1 MFPLLA
7 LVCSPFPRFI
17 IRGRQS
23 EDGGQEY
30 IPQIQA
36 GPTAPCLLDCQL
48 LQSHHRDYRFQS
60 FGSRQH
66 YGTDFAGNSE
76 VAGPTNCGV
85 RQDRPQTI
93 LRLFHSIIEARKE
106 THDFFLKIVASNPDP
121 EIQKNNDSHKHW
133 IDGLTN
139 AFNDLGGDSWLSKQ
153 KNHPDEPNGDEA
165 ETVFVNAFSTLNM
178 DDSEEKQDE
187 DEDEEEEAEQA
198 TTPAAVRSS
207 KKKPVKKGKKGR
219 RGRKPKGKS
228 KTAVPAPTGLDQ
240 VPLESYRI
248 IEDDTGIIT
257 DYLMATYSLYLNNG
271 LSCAIT
277 SKEPGA
283 TWPTKA

>member
-1 MFPLLA
+1 MAGRNTYLKYKRDQRLL
-7 LVCSPFPRFI
+7 VYWIVNSSNRI
-17 IRGRQS
+17 IETS
-23 EDGGQEY
+23 ASKASVAVNTTGQ
-30 IPQIQA
+30 ISLAI
-36 GPTAPCLLDCQL
+36 LKSLSQL
-48 LQSHHRDYRFQS
+48 IVES
-60 FGSRQH
+60 GK
-66 YGTDFAGNSE
+66 T
-76 VAGPTNCGV
+76 V
-85 RQDRPQTI
+85 PQTI
-93 LRLFHSIIEARKE
+93 LGLFHSIIEARKE